1 MLVWTNFED
10 DDDENKYSLF
20 LKGNA
25 DGFGS
30 VVEALSKFDSNE
42 SIIWF
47 VSSLFESWSSS
58 RPENLKLGSKILS

>member
-42 SIIWF
+42 SII
-47 VSSLFESWSSS
+47 
-58 RPENLKLGSKILS
+58 